1 MGIHDYISAMALP
14 SWAWEENFDFP
25 QMSTWDKAAQDRD
38 MSNGTCSIF
47 LSFHVHKYLS

>member
-25 QMSTWDKAAQDRD
+25 QMSTWDKAAQERD
-38 MSNGTCSIF
+38 MSKLFYFPAKI
-47 LSFHVHKYLS
+47 LY